1 MFVMKVTINYNF
13 PQFSPY
19 NRTPVLEK
27 TTTTA
32 LWPKRTLAASE
43 EYTTYTISVAGR
55 ITTDT

>member
-1 MFVMKVTINYNF
+1 MKVTINYNF
-13 PQFSPY
+13 PQFCPY

-32 LWPKRTLAASE
+32 LWPKRTLSASE